1 MGTAI
6 DMRKKLIME
15 DSGAEFPGFKICVHK
30 DELVFRRP
38 LSRLQRRAPRPLQVK
53 PNASSLESKA
63 VASQAMDCSL
73 NPSSSSSAAA
83 AAATSASS
91 FNSFYQS
98 KDPIPLLS
106 PLVLP
111 CLLESSY
118 LHQEGNTAK

>member
-1 MGTAI
+1 
-6 DMRKKLIME
+6 ME
-15 DSGAEFPGFKICVHK
+15 DSGAEFPGFQICVHK

-38 LSRLQRRAPRPLQVK
+38 LSRLQRRAPRPLQVN
-53 PNASSLESKA
+53 PNASLQHKA
-63 VASQAMDCSL
+63 ASQAIDSTL
-73 NPSSSSSAAA
+73 NSSSSSTSPSPAAA
-83 AAATSASS
+83 MSSPSS

-111 CLLESSY
+111 SLLESSY